1 MKTVLDLNSYISPRG
16 ESSFYKGIPIE
27 YLGIT
32 RKILKSHGLTCKVRY
47 RGPRAGRGRSPFHAQ
62 SYCLKEDATT
72 FAVYRR

>member
-47 RGPRAGRGRSPFHAQ
+47 RGPRAGKGGCQAH
-62 SYCLKEDATT
+62 CLKEYAKT
-72 FAVYRR
+72 FAVYRA